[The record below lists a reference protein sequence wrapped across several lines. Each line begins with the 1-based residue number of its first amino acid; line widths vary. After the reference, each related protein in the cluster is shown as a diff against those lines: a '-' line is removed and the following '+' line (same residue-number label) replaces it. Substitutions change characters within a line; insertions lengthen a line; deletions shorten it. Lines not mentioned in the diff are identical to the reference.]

1 LSPRRHPLKSVRG
14 RAVRDKPRRKSD
26 SRGLDLLSTR
36 ELVLAIHREDAT
48 VPQAVGRELP
58 AITRA
63 VEAIVRALR
72 GGGRLIYVGAGTS
85 GRLATLDAA
94 ECPPTFGVSPQL
106 VQAVVAGGRRALTR
120 AVEGAEDS
128 AADGARDLATR
139 RVSRRDAV
147 VGLTASGTTPYVLGA
162 LQLARRRGAATIGVT
177 SRRGAAISRVAAIT
191 IAPHT
196 GPELI
201 HGSTRLK
208 AGSAQKTV
216 LNTLSTASL
225 VRMGHVYGNW
235 MVDVALANRKLRGR
249 GLRILREA
257 SGAGEARAARA
268 LAEAGGKMRVA
279 LVMLKTR
286 ASVAEAR
293 RRLRQAGGDLR
304 RALGEARV
312 AGRSRQKVSG

>member
-1 LSPRRHPLKSVRG
+1 
-14 RAVRDKPRRKSD
+14 
-26 SRGLDLLSTR
+26 
-36 ELVLAIHREDAT
+36 
-48 VPQAVGRELP
+48 
-58 AITRA
+58 

-120 AVEGAEDS
+120 AVEGAEDD
-128 AADGARDLATR
+128 AAQGARDLVAR
-139 RVSRRDAV
+139 KVSRRDAV

-162 LQLARRRGAATIGVT
+162 LKMARRRGAITIGVT
-177 SRRGAAISRVAAIT
+177 ARRGAAISRVAAIT
-191 IAPHT
+191 IAPDT

-208 AGSAQKTV
+208 AGSAQKAV
-216 LNTLSTASL
+216 LNMLSTAAL
-225 VRMGHVYGNW
+225 VRLGRVYKNW

-257 SGAGEARAARA
+257 TGADEARAARA

-279 LVMLKTR
+279 LVMLKTG
-286 ASVAEAR
+286 AGAAEAR

-304 RALGEARV
+304 KALGEAR
-312 AGRSRQKVSG
+312 

>member
-1 LSPRRHPLKSVRG
+1 MRSPRTPTKKHTPVSQ
-14 RAVRDKPRRKSD
+14 
-26 SRGLDLLSTR
+26 GLDQLSTR
-36 ELVLAIHREDAT
+36 ELVRAIHREDAT

-58 AITRA
+58 AIARA
-63 VEAIVRALR
+63 VEAIVRSLR
-72 GGGRLIYVGAGTS
+72 AGGRLIYVGAGTS

-128 AADGARDLATR
+128 ASQGARDLEAR
-139 RVSRRDAV
+139 HIGSRDAV
-147 VGLTASGTTPYVLGA
+147 VGLSASGTTPYVLGA
-162 LQLARRRGAATIGVT
+162 LKLARRKGAATIAVT
-177 SRRGAAISRVAAIT
+177 ANRRASISRVAAIT
-191 IAPHT
+191 IAPQT

-201 HGSTRLK
+201 HGSTRMK

-225 VRMGHVYGNW
+225 VRLGHVYNSW

-257 SGAGEARAARA
+257 TGAEESQAASA
-268 LAEAGGKMRVA
+268 LVESGGKMRVA
-279 LVMLKTR
+279 LVMLKTG

-293 RRLRQAGGDLR
+293 RRLRRAGGDLR
-304 RALGEARV
+304 KALGEAT
-312 AGRSRQKVSG
+312 

>member
-1 LSPRRHPLKSVRG
+1 LNSHRQSQKSVRG
-14 RAVRDKPRRKSD
+14 RTVGRTRQRKPGSQ
-26 SRGLDLLSTR
+26 GLDLLSTQ
-36 ELVLAIHREDAT
+36 ELVRAIQREDAT
-48 VPQAVGRELP
+48 VPQAVARELP
-58 AITRA
+58 AMARA

-128 AADGARDLATR
+128 AAQGARDLAGR

-162 LQLARRRGAATIGVT
+162 LKLARRRGAVTIGVT
-177 SRRGAAISRVAAIT
+177 SRRGSAVSRIAQIT
-191 IAPHT
+191 IAPET

-201 HGSTRLK
+201 HGSTRMK
-208 AGSAQKTV
+208 AGSAQKMV
-216 LNTLSTASL
+216 LNTLSTAAL
-225 VRMGHVYGNW
+225 VRLGRVYGNW

-257 SGAGEARAARA
+257 TGADETQAARA
-268 LAEAGGKMRVA
+268 LAAAGGKMRVA
-279 LVMLKTR
+279 LVMLKTG
-286 ASVAEAR
+286 ASLAEAR
-293 RRLRQAGGDLR
+293 RRLRHAGGDLR
-304 RALGEARV
+304 KALGEARI
-312 AGRSRQKVSG
+312 AAK